1 MFTRPTKV
9 LIDREALVHNF
20 HEVLRLAGPDCP
32 VAPVIKSDA
41 YGHGFIGTARE
52 LLRAGADRFA
62 VSFTEEGLQLREEG
76 ISVPILVLGGCYPAQ
91 AREIVA
97 GKLTPMVSGLA
108 LAKALNEA
116 ASSTRTPVKIHI
128 KVETGLG
135 RLGIPAED
143 IPAFL
148 QKLKGF
154 PFVEVEGIGSSFSS
168 VTDFALAGKQVKS
181 LESVCAEATRFLGKP
196 VSCHIAHTG
205 GLLLGL
211 TRPGW
216 LIRPGIMLYGYT
228 RGLPFNEAQLRPV
241 LTWRTEV
248 FKIQQYPVGYPI
260 SYGGEYRTKQGSRIA
275 LLPVGYSD
283 GLLRSYMGR
292 GEVLI
297 RGKRAPF
304 IGRFSMDWTMVEAR
318 HIPEA
323 QEGDEVILIGK
334 QQNEK
339 ITADEMAERAGTII
353 DEIFV
358 SIAKRV
364 PRIFE
369 GS

>member
-1 MFTRPTKV
+1 MFFRPTTV
-9 LIDREALVHNF
+9 LINREALIHNF
-20 HEVLRLAGPDCP
+20 REVLRLAGPDCP

-41 YGHGFIGTARE
+41 YGHGFITTARE
-52 LLRAGADRFA
+52 LLKAGADRFA
-62 VSFTEEGLQLREEG
+62 ISLTEEGLELREEG
-76 ISVPILVLGGCYPAQ
+76 ISVPILILGGCYPEQ
-91 AREIVA
+91 AKEIV
-97 GKLTPMVSGLA
+97 GRKLSPMVSTLT

-116 ASSTRTPVKIHI
+116 ASSSGTPVKIHL

-135 RLGIPAED
+135 RLGIPVED
-143 IPAFL
+143 IPTFF
-148 QKLKGF
+148 QILKEL
-154 PFVEVEGIGSSFSS
+154 PVLELEGLGSSFSS
-168 VTDFALAGKQVKS
+168 VTNLELARRQLSILQNVA
-181 LESVCAEATRFLGKP
+181 AEATQFFGNPLL
-196 VSCHIAHTG
+196 CHIAHTG

-228 RGLPFNEAQLRPV
+228 RGLPFQRVQLKPV

-248 FKIQQYPVGYPI
+248 YKVQQYPVGHPI
-260 SYGGEYRTKQGSRIA
+260 GYGGTYETREGNRIA

-283 GLLRSYMGR
+283 GLLRSYAGK
-292 GEVLI
+292 GEVLV
-297 RGKRAPF
+297 RGRRAPF
-304 IGRFSMDWTMVEAR
+304 VGRFSMDWTMVEVG
-318 HIPEA
+318 HITHV

-334 QQNEK
+334 QQEEQ

-353 DEIFV
+353 DEILV

-364 PRIFE
+364 PRIFQ